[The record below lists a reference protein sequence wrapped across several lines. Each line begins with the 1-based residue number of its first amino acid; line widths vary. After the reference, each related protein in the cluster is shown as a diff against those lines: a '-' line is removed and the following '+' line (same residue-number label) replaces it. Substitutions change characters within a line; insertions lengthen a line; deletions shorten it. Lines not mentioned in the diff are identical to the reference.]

1 MNPHQILRLFPN
13 ASRATI
19 AANAADYGQ
28 PHADGGRQAAELEP
42 SAKPRALAAGAIEK
56 KDTKRISVRIESV
69 RRRLLDEDNLCEKYH
84 VDCCRYAGLLPADS
98 PDKVS
103 IQATQRKAEKGEA
116 EHVKIEIINP

>member
-1 MNPHQILRLFPN
+1 MNPHTIRRLFPN
-13 ASRATI
+13 ASKSII

-28 PHADGGRQAAELEP
+28 PHSDGNRKAAELEP
-42 SAKPRALAAGAIEK
+42 SAQPRALAACAIEK
-56 KDTKRISVRIESV
+56 GDTKRIFVRIESV

-116 EHVKIEIINP
+116 EHIKIEIINP

>member
-28 PHADGGRQAAELEP
+28 PHADGDRQAAELEP
-42 SAKPRALAAGAIEK
+42 SAQPRALAAGTIEE
-56 KDTKRISVRIESV
+56 KDTKRIFVRIESV

-116 EHVKIEIINP
+116 EHIKIEIINP